1 MEFDILGVNLN
12 DVSLNEDEVRNG
24 NTQDPGKMHQN
35 CFCAAALHHLK
46 CMFIIYIFFP
56 DYRYRKDELFKRLK
70 VTTFAQL
77 VSEKEIT

>member
-46 CMFIIYIFFP
+46 CMFIIYIFS
-56 DYRYRKDELFKRLK
+56 RL
-70 VTTFAQL
+70 Q
-77 VSEKEIT
+77 I